1 MIKHP
6 YKAMSGLPKKNL
18 PHFLDQLVFE
28 GQANSVLSFSEHS
41 HSKAEKDKI
50 FNNFLM
56 LLIGLG
62 ELYCLNDKEWYYEH
76 KFLSHGGNMPINDEL
91 NLFTTTK
98 AA

>member
-1 MIKHP
+1 M
-6 YKAMSGLPKKNL
+6 
-18 PHFLDQLVFE
+18 FE
-28 GQANSVLSFSEHS
+28 VWANSVLPFSEHS

-76 KFLSHGGNMPINDEL
+76 KFVSHGGNMPINDEL
-91 NLFTTTK
+91 YQFYKEQGYTK
-98 AA
+98 NGNEIPFDDIYELDQ